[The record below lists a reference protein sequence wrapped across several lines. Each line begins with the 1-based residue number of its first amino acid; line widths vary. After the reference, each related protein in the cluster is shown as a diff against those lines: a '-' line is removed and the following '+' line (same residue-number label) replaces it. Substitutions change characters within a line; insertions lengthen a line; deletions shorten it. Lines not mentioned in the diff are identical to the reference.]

1 MPLVPPDMGGES
13 HAASFL
19 NHELATFRPLTVRGL
34 SMGRERLVVMN
45 ECRNLVALGWASV
58 LIPVHFW
65 PKRPSEI
72 SFLPF
77 FFSWVIYMS
86 ETFRKSEKRNKT
98 KH

>member
-45 ECRNLVALGWASV
+45 ECRHHRHEDKKLCKSLCCFCS
-58 LIPVHFW
+58 
-65 PKRPSEI
+65 RPSEMSI
-72 SFLPF
+72 LPF
-77 FFSWVIYMS
+77 ELSIYFLLG
-86 ETFRKSEKRNKT
+86 TRGGRPDQNQV
-98 KH
+98 

>member
-45 ECRNLVALGWASV
+45 ECRHHRHDDKKLSKSLCCFCSRDLV
-58 LIPVHFW
+58 
-65 PKRPSEI
+65 KCPSCLL
-72 SFLPF
+72 S
-77 FFSWVIYMS
+77 
-86 ETFRKSEKRNKT
+86 
-98 KH
+98 

>member
-1 MPLVPPDMGGES
+1 MGGES

-77 FFSWVIYMS
+77 NMILSFQYGTRLWSPDQNQV
-86 ETFRKSEKRNKT
+86 
-98 KH
+98 